1 MHCPAP
7 KHELFSSKLDL
18 TALAGQVQI
27 SMFQMK
33 SPHLI
38 EAYRKIKKKGGARG
52 ATGGERTT
60 NGRMRHISW
69 LGASHLISSHLLN
82 RIFQGLCVPRR
93 ERLRSRCTWS
103 PICCAS
109 PAVADGRRLGARWK
123 GPVLPIAAWALLLAN
138 SSTGS
143 KGPSTHAAGEILPEQ
158 ACGPFGHGS
167 EKSRAGIAVPMHVS
181 VRWLPQ
187 HHEWSLPAARI
198 SEEILSKDVS
208 EPCLLSVRCSLWPL
222 SLGK

>member
-1 MHCPAP
+1 MYCPAP

-38 EAYRKIKKKGGARG
+38 DAYRKIKKKKGGG
-52 ATGGERTT
+52 GFNGGGTGGERTT

-69 LGASHLISSHLLN
+69 LGASHLISRHLLN

-93 ERLRSRCTWS
+93 ERLKSRCTWS
-103 PICCAS
+103 PICCSS
-109 PAVADGRRLGARWK
+109 PAVADSRHLGARWK
-123 GPVLPIAAWALLLAN
+123 GPVLTIAAWALLLAN

-143 KGPSTHAAGEILPEQ
+143 KGPSTHTAGEILNKLAAFLDTVGRSQEQ
-158 ACGPFGHGS
+158 ESLSSCTFLYSNFPSITNEACQGQEFQR
-167 EKSRAGIAVPMHVS
+167 KI
-181 VRWLPQ
+181 
-187 HHEWSLPAARI
+187 
-198 SEEILSKDVS
+198 
-208 EPCLLSVRCSLWPL
+208 
-222 SLGK
+222 